1 MVFKSVFKSASTAL
15 PPREDDSSQPP
26 DAGRIR
32 GHLYVNK
39 VAGNFHI
46 TVGKAIPHPRGH
58 AHLAAL
64 VNHDSYNFSHRID
77 HLSFGELVPEIINP
91 LDGTE
96 KIALDRKYLKI
107 TVGICM

>member
-1 MVFKSVFKSASTAL
+1 MLQLFQSRLQEEHSLQDVVFKSVFKSASTAL

-46 TVGKAIPHPRGH
+46 TVGKYV
-58 AHLAAL
+58 L
-64 VNHDSYNFSHRID
+64 F
-77 HLSFGELVPEIINP
+77 
-91 LDGTE
+91 T
-96 KIALDRKYLKI
+96 
-107 TVGICM
+107 C